1 MELSLYVIGDG
12 RFSTQ
17 DPTPGEKDVRSISA
31 KEVDQLYKV
40 YKDHL
45 NIKKGLDSM
54 MKNGLTVKENI
65 VDITIRLMNITN
77 TAILSIRCPF
87 FLRSLETIPI
97 TTIQKRSRSI
107 SANHRKP
114 YIVIYSD
121 GQTTIELR

>member
-17 DPTPGEKDVRSISA
+17 DPTPGKKDVRSISA

-45 NIKKGLDSM
+45 NIKKRLDSM
-54 MKNGLTVKENI
+54 MKNGLSLKENVI
-65 VDITIRLMNITN
+65 DLTIRLMDITN
-77 TAILSIRCPF
+77 TATLSIKCPF
-87 FLRSLETIPI
+87 FLRSLERISI
-97 TTIQKRSRSI
+97 TPIQKRSRSI
-107 SANHRKP
+107 SANHQKP

>member
-17 DPTPGEKDVRSISA
+17 DPRPGEKDVRSISA

-40 YKDHL
+40 YKNHL

-54 MKNGLTVKENI
+54 MKNGLSLKENVI
-65 VDITIRLMNITN
+65 DLTIRLMNIAS

-87 FLRSLETIPI
+87 FLRSLETISI
-97 TTIQKRSRSI
+97 TTIQTISRSI
-107 SANHRKP
+107 SANHQKP

>member
-17 DPTPGEKDVRSISA
+17 DPTPGENDVRSISA

-45 NIKKGLDSM
+45 KIKKGLYCM
-54 MKNGLTVKENI
+54 MKNGLTVKENV
-65 VDITIRLMNITN
+65 VDITIVLMKISNIS
-77 TAILSIRCPF
+77 ILSIRCPF
-87 FLRSLETIPI
+87 FLQFLERISI

-121 GQTTIELR
+121 GKTTIELR